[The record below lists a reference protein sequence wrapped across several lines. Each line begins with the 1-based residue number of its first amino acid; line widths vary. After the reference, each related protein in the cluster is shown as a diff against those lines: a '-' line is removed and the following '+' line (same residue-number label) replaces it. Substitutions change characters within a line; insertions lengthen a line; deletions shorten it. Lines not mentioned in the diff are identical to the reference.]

1 MFTEQGN
8 KNRVRVYE
16 FIRSFAEK
24 NGYPPSVREIGRGVG
39 LASTK
44 AVKYHMDALVSDGL
58 LRRHPRLARAID
70 AGPQPVGLPLV
81 GRIAAGQPVLAV
93 ENIEEHV
100 SLNRFRGCFLLRVK
114 GDSMTGAGILDGD
127 TVIVQP
133 QGTVPDGEIAVAMV
147 DNEATVKRLYR
158 RAGQIV
164 LQPENPLY
172 SPLEINPDARDF
184 RVVGRVV
191 GVLREYVRRA

>member
-24 NGYPPSVREIGRGVG
+24 NGYPPSIREIGRGVG

-58 LRRHPRLARAID
+58 LRRHPRLARAIE
-70 AGPQPVGLPLV
+70 AGPPPSGLPLV

-100 SLNRFRGCFLLRVK
+100 SLSRFQGCFLLRVK

-133 QGTVPDGEIAVAMV
+133 QGAVPDGEIAVAMV

-158 RAGQIV
+158 RSGQVV

-172 SPLEINPDARDF
+172 SPMEINPDTRDF